1 MMRSIAI
8 MVLLILQL
16 CKNGKNLENV
26 GHSQAISQGVVIE
39 RLGKAITTDY
49 SC

>member
-1 MMRSIAI
+1 MTI

-26 GHSQAISQGVVIE
+26 GGSLAIRQGVVIE
-39 RLGKAITTDY
+39 RLGKAITAEEEIMI
-49 SC
+49 